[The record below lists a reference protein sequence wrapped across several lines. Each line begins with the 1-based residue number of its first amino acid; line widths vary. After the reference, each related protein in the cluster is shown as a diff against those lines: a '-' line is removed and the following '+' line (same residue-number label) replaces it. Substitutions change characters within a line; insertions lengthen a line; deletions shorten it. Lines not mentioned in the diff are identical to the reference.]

1 MKRLSDQRQIEL
13 LLLLVLFTG
22 LLLRFWRFFDI
33 PFTFDELSAMS
44 RTVYDNFRDL
54 IRYGVVENDT
64 HPAGVQVFI
73 YYWVRLFGEA
83 EPVVKLP
90 FMLAGLVSV
99 YLAYRI
105 GKLWYGST
113 AGILTA
119 AYMSSLQ
126 LFVMYSQIA
135 RPYASGLFLSMLM
148 VFFWS
153 MYFFAGGKTKNLVW
167 FVLFAALSSYNH
179 HFSLLFAAIVGLSGL
194 WLVNKKTIRP
204 YILSGVAIFVL
215 YIPHLPIF
223 FSQVQKKGIGGW
235 LAKPSPWFLTDFLQ
249 WLFHYSF
256 WVIGLLAF
264 VVMFLAVIRDKR
276 EEQPVA
282 IQKKRILSVVWFLL
296 PVIIGY
302 TYSVM
307 VEPIIQYSLL
317 IFTTPFLFLFLFSFS
332 SQTNLKFLPYF
343 VMLILLVN
351 ILTLVVNRQYYKVFY
366 KQPFETA
373 VKDALALDEK
383 DPGNVKIINNYVP
396 YYTEYYFRKYK
407 KELPYYTVRNK
418 NLTVKDFKKVL
429 SGIKQQTVITS
440 GLGEQYFQLI
450 KEQFPHWLGF
460 NRGFT
465 FEEYVLSK
473 KKKTEGLK
481 RDLLAEPD
489 FGQQNKLWNYKNKN
503 VLFDT
508 VSNSY
513 IYKVSP
519 ASKYDIGFECPL
531 SDLVK
536 NIYAFIDM
544 EVEIKTDNPD
554 ADAALVAEIR
564 EGGEAVRWLAANI
577 HDFDITPGQWQK
589 IYLTMDLQVALKDK
603 NKISPDHL
611 FRFFIWNK
619 NGSRFYIKNVKIYRR
634 QGNPYRYVL
643 FTKIPETGEDLD
655 K

>member
-64 HPAGVQVFI
+64 HPAGVQVFM
-73 YYWVRLFGEA
+73 YYWVKLFGEA

-90 FMLAGLVSV
+90 FILAGLASV
-99 YLAYRI
+99 YLAYCI
-105 GKLWYGST
+105 GKLWYGPT

-135 RPYASGLFLSMLM
+135 RPYASGLFLSLM
-148 VFFWS
+148 MVLFWS
-153 MYFFAGGKTKNLVW
+153 RYFFAGGKIKDLAG

-194 WLVNKKTIRP
+194 WLVDKKTIRP

-215 YIPHLPIF
+215 YLPHLPIF
-223 FSQVQKKGIGGW
+223 FSQLHKKGIGGW

-256 WVIGLLAF
+256 WVISLLVF
-264 VVMFLAVIRDKR
+264 VVMFLAVIRDKQ
-276 EEQPVA
+276 EEQPA
-282 IQKKRILSVVWFLL
+282 DIQKKRILSVVWFLL
-296 PVIIGY
+296 PVLIGY

-317 IFTTPFLFLFLFSFS
+317 IFTTPFLFLFLFSFANR
-332 SQTNLKFLPYF
+332 TGLRFLPFF
-343 VMLILLVN
+343 VPLILIIN
-351 ILTLVVNRQYYKVFY
+351 ILTLVIDRQYYKVFY
-366 KQPFETA
+366 KQPFETM
-373 VKDALALDEK
+373 VKDALALDKK
-383 DPGNVKIINNYVP
+383 DPGNIKIINNYVP

-418 NLTVKDFKKVL
+418 NLTITDFKNAL
-429 SGIKQQTVITS
+429 SGIRQQNVITC
-440 GLGEQYFQLI
+440 GLGEQYFQLV
-450 KEQFPHWLGF
+450 KEQFPHWFGF

-473 KKKTEGLK
+473 KKKTGELK
-481 RDLLAEPD
+481 RKLLAEPD

-513 IYKVSP
+513 IYKVSS
-519 ASKYDIGFECPL
+519 ASKYNVGFERPL
-531 SDLVK
+531 GDLVK
-536 NIYAFIDM
+536 DIYVFIDM
-544 EVEIKTDNPD
+544 EAEIKTDSPET
-554 ADAALVAEIR
+554 DAAIVAEIR
-564 EGGEAVRWLAANI
+564 EGKKAVRWLAANVR
-577 HDFDITPGQWQK
+577 DFKPTPGEWQK
-589 IYLTMDLQVALKDK
+589 VYLTMDVQVALKDK
-603 NKISPDHL
+603 NKIGPDHL

-619 NGSRFYIKNVKIYRR
+619 NGCRFYVRNVKIYQRT
-634 QGNPYRYVL
+634 GNPYRYVL
-643 FTKIPETGEDLD
+643 FTKIPEVGEGWSN
-655 K
+655 